1 MREFRINYL
10 SFPENF
16 ENSTPERVS
25 IHQSSDGRRRTPTHT
40 HHNRS
45 TYYFTLLLQQREG
58 HKLLQCRMPIC
69 SNILSLVIQASL
81 LLLHYLRVSCDS
93 PSPRMLAA
101 SFTPVPCGCCWV
113 FDLRSHRSSFTTTAA
128 APSPRVLLT
137 LYCRHFSLPNHRSPL
152 YFIISRCWQILP
164 PLASEFDA
172 CYYYDCR
179 SQSFLCTLITSECCN
194 LYFKFTDHRFQPVH
208 DLTIG
213 VEFGAR
219 MINVADKSIKVS
231 LDIHRQF
238 VLCCLSS
245 SSRRLPILI
254 SHPVS

>member
-1 MREFRINYL
+1 
-10 SFPENF
+10 
-16 ENSTPERVS
+16 
-25 IHQSSDGRRRTPTHT
+25 
-40 HHNRS
+40 
-45 TYYFTLLLQQREG
+45 
-58 HKLLQCRMPIC
+58 MPIC

>member
-69 SNILSLVIQASL
+69 SNILSLVIQASCCFIIIWAL
-81 LLLHYLRVSCDS
+81 ALVVILR
-93 PSPRMLAA
+93 PPPAA
-101 SFTPVPCGCCWV
+101 CGCCWI
-113 FDLRSHRSSFTTTAA
+113 FDLRSHRSSFTTAA
-128 APSPRVLLT
+128 APPPPPRVFLT